1 MTTKCPGQD
10 MRNLRSAMYRCPN
23 CGNEVEMFSDELR
36 IRCKKCKQFV
46 YKENTPSC
54 IDWCPSAKQ
63 CLGEERWKA
72 LRGALDNTT
81 EEK

>member
-1 MTTKCPGQD
+1 
-10 MRNLRSAMYRCPN
+10 MRNLRSALYKCPS

-36 IRCKKCKQFV
+36 IRCRKCKQFV

-63 CLGEERWKA
+63 CLGEDRWNA
-72 LRGALDNTT
+72 LRGALEGTT